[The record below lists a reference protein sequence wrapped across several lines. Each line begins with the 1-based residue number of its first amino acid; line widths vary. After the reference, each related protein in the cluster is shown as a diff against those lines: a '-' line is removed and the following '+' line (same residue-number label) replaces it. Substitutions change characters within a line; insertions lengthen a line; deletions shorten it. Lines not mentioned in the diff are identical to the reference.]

1 VERPLRRLAR
11 ADARRRPDACGP
23 DVEEKGDGGPRQ
35 FEEAAHGYHDRM
47 RSPKDADQLMSEMEE
62 LFADL
67 CQARLG
73 HRRTGFHPR
82 VDVFRTDEP
91 AVLNVVVELAGVD
104 PGDVDLAVVDDVLVV
119 SCHRPRGQR
128 ESRRYR
134 HIEIDHGAFERRIL
148 LGESVDAGAAEASYE
163 RGLLTIVL
171 PLARRASGPVRL
183 RVTRGGRP

>member
-1 VERPLRRLAR
+1 MP
-11 ADARRRPDACGP
+11 
-23 DVEEKGDGGPRQ
+23 
-35 FEEAAHGYHDRM
+35 
-47 RSPKDADQLMSEMEE
+47 SPHDADRLKSEMEE

-73 HRRTGFHPR
+73 HRRTGFRPR

-91 AVLNVVVELAGVD
+91 PALNVVVELAGVD
-104 PGDVDLAVVDDVLVV
+104 PAIVELAVVDDVLVV
-119 SCHRPRGQR
+119 SGHRPRGQR

-134 HIEIDHGAFERRIL
+134 HIEIDHGAFERRIM

-171 PLARRASGPVRL
+171 PLARRAAGPVRL
-183 RVTRGGRP
+183 RVTRGGQT